1 MKYEMFK
8 IKMRRF
14 FFSKWIFMQTQV
26 SIFRLSAVQNTVR
39 YELERS
45 NWKTQLKSELPFS
58 EERSKMIKHP
68 SPRQFD
74 EWLPIIQQVPSYENI
89 CTEILDFDI
98 R

>member
-1 MKYEMFK
+1 MSLYAD
-8 IKMRRF
+8 
-14 FFSKWIFMQTQV
+14 TG
-26 SIFRLSAVQNTVR
+26 IFRLNAVQSTVR
-39 YELERS
+39 YEWDRS

-58 EERSKMIKHP
+58 EERNKMIKHP
-68 SPRQFD
+68 PPRQFD